1 MFSNDSPQICDCL
14 LRNFPA
20 AGFIIPASS
29 EQSVFRGQLPP
40 PSFSLSLSLSP
51 QRHNTK
57 SRSGCLANGRE
68 GSNAQWKSFVRA
80 QESKLLENQIHAE
93 TVC

>member
-29 EQSVFRGQLPP
+29 EQSVFRGQLPLP
-40 PSFSLSLSLSP
+40 FLSLSP
-51 QRHNTK
+51 TARRSEPAK
-57 SRSGCLANGRE
+57 PPSSRVGGVDTQCN
-68 GSNAQWKSFVRA
+68 SFVGA
-80 QESKLLENQIHAE
+80 QESKWLENQIYAE

>member
-29 EQSVFRGQLPP
+29 EQSVFRGQLPLQ
-40 PSFSLSLSLSP
+40 FLSLSP
-51 QRHNTK
+51 PRHDAK
-57 SRSGCLANGRE
+57 SQASQPSRPACGRE
-68 GSNAQWKSFVRA
+68 GWAHNETLLSGRKS
-80 QESKLLENQIHAE
+80 QND
-93 TVC
+93 

>member
-40 PSFSLSLSLSP
+40 PSFPLSLSLSP
-51 QRHNTK
+51 MAQR
-57 SRSGCLANGRE
+57 
-68 GSNAQWKSFVRA
+68 
-80 QESKLLENQIHAE
+80 
-93 TVC
+93 